1 MPLIFED
8 ESKKLG
14 KKQVIV
20 PNKLVNKIKSNLNVF
35 GQYKDTKG
43 FKRANSIVDDD
54 YNKRS
59 NKKDKIH
66 NGAKTISFS
75 DLKRINHD
83 LKHNNQNPNDL
94 ENILLGAS
102 DKFGDKSIN
111 MRTWAKDTLRKLRT
125 SVKQVDAVPPV
136 PKLEKEPSK
145 PEDVQK
151 DIKMGNATVRLTES
165 QLLLLKEYHG
175 QQVFNFDDN
184 GEPYYKK
191 NNYENYIDYL
201 ESIGHY
207 GQLPPSEWTKETINN
222 TIDNELE
229 KIDIDDNDLSE
240 DDYNYAFYSLIEA
253 SFFYNKDSDEL
264 FNEEFA
270 EIINEYNQF
279 LEEYNYVHDSGNLEY
294 FLRNKKKLYVYSE
307 DDAYQYLTDLGEE
320 EYDKELREAYKNH
333 IEEYDIKWG
342 LTLNERGLI
351 YMEREI
357 IIPKATSPYV
367 RKDYTGSLDNDYY
380 KILHDN
386 YYGIGNC
393 FSWSKN
399 KGEAYCGNSFG
410 VGNTHILLKCWVD
423 PKDVNWEE
431 TVHRNCYGL
440 RDEQEIYVD
449 NDNAKIEV
457 FDVVVGRAEFGDR
470 TISNAHILRKPIIVN
485 P

>member
-20 PNKLVNKIKSNLNVF
+20 PDKLVNKIKSNLNVF
-35 GQYKDTKG
+35 GQYKGTKG

-151 DIKMGNATVRLTES
+151 DIKMGNATIRLTEN

-207 GQLPPSEWTKETINN
+207 GQLPPSEWNEHTISQ
-222 TIDNELE
+222 TIDRELE
-229 KIDIDDNDLSE
+229 NIDPGRDDLNE
-240 DDYNYAFYSLIEA
+240 DDYNYAFYDLITN
-253 SFFYNKDSDEL
+253 SFFCYNNSDEI
-264 FNEEFA
+264 FNENFI
-270 EIINEYNQF
+270 EIMDRYEKF
-279 LEEYNYVHDSGNLEY
+279 LEQYNYINSSGNLEY
-294 FLRNKKKLYVYSE
+294 FLRSKEKLYINDEE
-307 DDAYQYLTDLGEE
+307 DASIYLTDLGEE
-320 EYDKELREAYKNH
+320 EYEKELKDAYRSH
-333 IEEYDIKWG
+333 IDEYDLKNG
-342 LTLNERGLI
+342 LTINERGLI

-357 IIPKATSPYV
+357 VIPKANSPYM
-367 RKDYTGSLDNDYY
+367 KSNYKGSFDNDYY
-380 KILHDN
+380 KSLTDN

-393 FSWSKN
+393 FTWQ
-399 KGEAYCGNSFG
+399 KGASEAYCANSFG
-410 VGNTHILLKCWVD
+410 IGNTYVTLKCWID

-431 TVHRNCYGL
+431 TVQRNCYGL
-440 RDEQEIYVD
+440 REEQEIYV
-449 NDNAKIEV
+449 NDGGAKIEV
-457 FDVVVGRAEFGDR
+457 FDVIVQRVNFGDK
-470 TISNAHILRKPIIVN
+470 TVSNAHILRKPIIVN